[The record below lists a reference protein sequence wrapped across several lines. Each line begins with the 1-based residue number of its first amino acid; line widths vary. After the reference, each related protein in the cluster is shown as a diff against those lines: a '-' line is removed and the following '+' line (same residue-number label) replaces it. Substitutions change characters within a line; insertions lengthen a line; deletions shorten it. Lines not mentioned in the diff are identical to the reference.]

1 MSDEMHATKTEPV
14 LRWQTKEELQRRKRK
29 VATEQQRLKQDEEA
43 GKNGK
48 KRAREIQS
56 DSDVKKGK
64 PEAKEGER
72 WRERRHAEILG
83 ESKEVKAKEE
93 EERVIENVDKAVAY
107 KDKLIPTI
115 QEEGQSVAMRSEK
128 EGKRETASLT
138 SPKESKTERRKR
150 KEAKRKIEEEI
161 RRIQEEKR
169 IKEEVM
175 RIKEENRKILKQ
187 KLVEKDDK
195 SSQGKEDTQ
204 RRRGRHRVSE
214 DEDLC
219 NNNERKSVGEE
230 TMSVSISEDTAGWLL
245 GNNCRAL
252 IFIKEHCKV
261 SMDVPRRKL
270 DEKRIAHIKG
280 SLRGVGKAG
289 AIVKLDVGQPHLVL
303 TEAGAKRL
311 NKDRSRVE
319 ER

>member
-14 LRWQTKEELQRRKRK
+14 LRWQTKEELQRGKRK
-29 VATEQQRLKQDEEA
+29 VANEQQRLKQDEEA
-43 GKNGK
+43 GKSGK

-56 DSDVKKGK
+56 DCDTKKGK
-64 PEAKEGER
+64 PEAKEGKH
-72 WRERRHAEILG
+72 WRETRHAEILG
-83 ESKEVKAKEE
+83 ESKEVKTKEE
-93 EERVIENVDKAVAY
+93 EERVIENVDKVGAI
-107 KDKLIPTI
+107 KDKLISNS
-115 QEEGQSVAMRSEK
+115 QEEEQRVAMRSER

-138 SPKESKTERRKR
+138 SPKETKTERRKR
-150 KEAKRKIEEEI
+150 KEGERKIEEEI

-187 KLVEKDDK
+187 KVAEKDDK
-195 SSQGKEDTQ
+195 SSQSKEDTH
-204 RRRGRHRVSE
+204 RRRSRQRVSE
-214 DEDLC
+214 DEDIC

-252 IFIKEHCKV
+252 IFIKQYCDV
-261 SMDVPRRKL
+261 SMDVPRRRQ
-270 DEKRIAHIKG
+270 DEKRIAFITG

-311 NKDRSRVE
+311 IKDRCRVE

>member
-1 MSDEMHATKTEPV
+1 MHATKTEPV
-14 LRWQTKEELQRRKRK
+14 LRWQTKEELQRGKRK
-29 VATEQQRLKQDEEA
+29 VANEQQRLKQDEEA
-43 GKNGK
+43 GKSGK
-48 KRAREIQS
+48 KRGREIQP
-56 DSDVKKGK
+56 DCDTKKGK
-64 PEAKEGER
+64 PEAKEGKH
-72 WRERRHAEILG
+72 WRETRHAEILG
-83 ESKEVKAKEE
+83 ESKEVKTKEE
-93 EERVIENVDKAVAY
+93 EERVIENVEKVVAY
-107 KDKLIPTI
+107 KDKLISNS
-115 QEEGQSVAMRSEK
+115 QEEEQRVAMRSER

-138 SPKESKTERRKR
+138 SPKETKTERRKR
-150 KEAKRKIEEEI
+150 KEGERKIEEEI

-187 KLVEKDDK
+187 KVAEKDDK
-195 SSQGKEDTQ
+195 SSQSKEDTH
-204 RRRGRHRVSE
+204 RRRSRQRVSE
-214 DEDLC
+214 DEDIC

-252 IFIKEHCKV
+252 IFIKQYCDV
-261 SMDVPRRKL
+261 SMDVPRRRQ
-270 DEKRIAHIKG
+270 DEKRIAFITG

-311 NKDRSRVE
+311 IKDRCRVE